1 MKHELQHDL
10 YIPQP
15 IWVLAVNLG
24 YMIAIKE
31 EDPNMWVDLT
41 IANMQ
46 ATLMLFV
53 YERKQFL
60 KGLDNDDH
68 SNR

>member
-10 YIPQP
+10 YMPPQV
-15 IWVLAVNLG
+15 WKLMAMLG
-24 YMIAIKE
+24 NYQWLKAKH
-31 EDPNMWVDLT
+31 PNMWVDLS
-41 IANMQ
+41 IANVE

-60 KGLDNDDH
+60 KGLEE
-68 SNR
+68 S